1 MTTGTAT
8 GGRRVLVPLGLVF
21 LIVGL
26 ANSLVVPF
34 ISLFLATEVHATA
47 VQTTVILVAYPVSAV
62 VAAWVVGRVS
72 DRWPVRRA
80 LMVGASLAGLVGMGL
95 TAVVRDYWVLLAV
108 TVTATAAAGVLFPQ
122 TFAFAREVLAQ
133 RDPKR
138 AALGISVLRTVFSIA
153 WVAGPPVAAALL
165 AAGGFR
171 LVYGAAAAMY
181 GLAAVVAV
189 RLPEAEAPAPAAA
202 DADADG
208 PASVLRL
215 TILLTIV
222 AFVLLQ
228 TPLNLGAQA
237 LPLFTTEDLGG
248 AVTDAGLMFGLCA
261 ALEIPLMLALGV
273 LSTRVPL
280 RVLILLG
287 AAAGIAYQAVAAAS
301 HEVWQLAAAQLLN
314 ALFIAAI
321 SALGIPYVQDLMPN
335 RPGHATTMATNTFPL
350 GQIVAGPLFGLAQ
363 ANGYRLAYVMSLGLC
378 VLGFLLLLATRPR
391 VPLTR

>member
-1 MTTGTAT
+1 MT
-8 GGRRVLVPLGLVF
+8 GGRRVLAPLGLVF

-62 VAAWVVGRVS
+62 VAAWAVGRVS
-72 DRWPVRRA
+72 DRWPVRRP
-80 LMVGASLAGLVGMGL
+80 LMVGASLAGLIGMGL

-165 AAGGFR
+165 AVGGFP

-181 GLAAVVAV
+181 GLAAVVAF
-189 RLPEAEAPAPAAA
+189 RLPDAEAPAPAPAST
-202 DADADG
+202 DADG
-208 PASVLRL
+208 PAAGLRF

-228 TPLNLGAQA
+228 TPLNLGGQA
-237 LPLFTTEDLGG
+237 VALFTTEELGG
-248 AVTDAGLMFGLCA
+248 TVTDAGLILGLCA
-261 ALEIPLMLALGV
+261 ALEIPLMLGLGV

-287 AAAGIAYQAVAAAS
+287 AAAGIAYQAMAAAS
-301 HEVWQLAAAQLLN
+301 HEVWQLAAAQLFN

-321 SALGIPYVQDLMPN
+321 SALGIPYVQDLMPD
-335 RPGHATTMATNTFPL
+335 RPGHATTMSTNTFPM

-363 ANGYRLAYVMSLGLC
+363 SNGYRLAYVMSLGLC

-391 VPLTR
+391 PPAQSPE